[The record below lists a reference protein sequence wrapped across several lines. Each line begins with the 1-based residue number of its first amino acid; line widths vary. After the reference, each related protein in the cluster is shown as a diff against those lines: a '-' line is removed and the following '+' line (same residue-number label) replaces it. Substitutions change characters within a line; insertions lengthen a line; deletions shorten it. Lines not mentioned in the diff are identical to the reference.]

1 MPIWTILA
9 VVLIVVLGTALVVS
23 RGTAVRRARSLAVW
37 SETELDYRSRNDR
50 VPNLEHTLSAYA
62 FHQRRLEAHPA
73 QVIPSPQLVTGARAL
88 HPAGK
93 GSTNFGAFQCEK
105 RSSQRTSDRTIF
117 LNYLPPE
124 RV

>member
-88 HPAGK
+88 L
-93 GSTNFGAFQCEK
+93 EK
-105 RSSQRTSDRTIF
+105 EVPTLVLFSVKNGPRSELQTARYF
-117 LNYLPPE
+117 
-124 RV
+124 